1 LNFLSQARFGKSF
14 LYAGINFN
22 TCLSE
27 HSKCSSTHFA
37 ASCAFMIFS
46 FRQCG
51 LFSRHA
57 SKNLQRFRIFDDFET
72 GGFRIFGIIGRL
84 WLAPYPTLLC

>member
-1 LNFLSQARFGKSF
+1 
-14 LYAGINFN
+14 
-22 TCLSE
+22 
-27 HSKCSSTHFA
+27 
-37 ASCAFMIFS
+37 MIFS